1 MANLNWLE
9 ILGWNSYQLEEL
21 RFAGFSFVR
30 QGKYDKALNYFKSL
44 VILDP
49 KSAYDFQMLG
59 ALYLQTNEEAKALPM
74 LNQAL
79 ELDPTHEPTQ
89 LNKVKTLITL
99 GQKSEAF
106 ALAAALEKSKNRVIA
121 DDATAVIMAHS

>member
-1 MANLNWLE
+1 MADFNWLE

-30 QGKYDKALNYFKSL
+30 QGKYDKALIYFKSL

-49 KSAYDFQMLG
+49 KSSYDFQILG
-59 ALYLQTNEEAKALPM
+59 ALYLQTNEEAQALPM

-89 LNKVKTLITL
+89 LNKVKNLITL

>member
-30 QGKYDKALNYFKSL
+30 QGKYDKALHYFKSL

-79 ELDPTHEPTQ
+79 ELYPTHEPTQ

>member
-1 MANLNWLE
+1 MTDLNWLE

-30 QGKYDKALNYFKSL
+30 QGKYDKALIYFKSL

-49 KSAYDFQMLG
+49 KSIYDFQMLG
-59 ALYLQTNEEAKALPM
+59 ALYLQRNEEAKALPM

-89 LNKVKTLITL
+89 LNRVGEEIKKV
-99 GQKSEAF
+99 
-106 ALAAALEKSKNRVIA
+106 AAALEKSKNRVIA